1 METRCERGIKFCF
14 RKYYVMTATILSCFG
29 MMQTAVIGSGGGK
42 NWLPTLVTVLSV
54 LPGRPK
60 DYIPL
65 RDLHTPPTMA

>member
-1 METRCERGIKFCF
+1 
-14 RKYYVMTATILSCFG
+14 